1 MGRQMRRPVSYDE
14 AVAELKRMY
23 DGYHF
28 TRQMTD
34 IYNPWSVFYAFD
46 RGWIDNYWF
55 STGTP
60 SSLINLFRVKQIVMP
75 QLEGYVADMKRFDA
89 PTERITDP
97 IPVLFQSGYLTIKD
111 YDYKRKRFTLG
122 FPNAEVYE
130 GFGKSLYNYY
140 CPEYIGSRNR
150 MDNALWDLRENKT
163 TFEEFLESVR
173 RWYAGIPYSVT
184 DKNQNEQ
191 FYEALFYALMVGL
204 GADVEAEGQ
213 TSDGRFDIAL
223 KMQDAIYILEFKFGK
238 TAHEATEQILTKDY
252 AVRFAADPRPVWAVG
267 LNVSEDRRTI
277 ESYEVVACK

>member
-1 MGRQMRRPVSYDE
+1 
-14 AVAELKRMY
+14 
-23 DGYHF
+23 
-28 TRQMTD
+28 MTD
-34 IYNPWSVFYAFD
+34 IYNPWSLFYAFD

-75 QLEGYVADMKRFDA
+75 QLEGFVADMERFNA

-111 YDYKRKRFTLG
+111 YDYATKNFTLG
-122 FPNAEVYE
+122 FPNAEVRE
-130 GFGKSLYNYY
+130 GFGDSLYNYY
-140 CPEYIGSRNR
+140 CPEYIGSSDQMSIAFSNFRLKR
-150 MDNALWDLRENKT
+150 I
-163 TFEEFLESVR
+163 TFEQFMESTR
-173 RWYAGIPYSVT
+173 KWYAGIPYSVT

-191 FYEALFYALMVGL
+191 FYEALFYALMVGI

-223 KMQDAIYILEFKFGK
+223 KMQDAIYILEFKFNK
-238 TAHEATEQILTKDY
+238 TVQEATEQILTKDY
-252 AVRFAADPRPVWAVG
+252 AVRFAHDARPVYAVG

-277 ESYEVVACK
+277 ESYEVVACKGE